1 MDCRN
6 VFGCAE
12 KRADEFIEGMTQ
24 LGCLRVRREAGARLL
39 RGARL
44 QRRRAEKTD
53 IALPPGVSGG
63 YGIGGAEESG
73 NPFSGRAA

>member
-1 MDCRN
+1 MD
-6 VFGCAE
+6 VFGCAG
-12 KRADEFIEGMTQ
+12 KLVGVSVRGPR
-24 LGCLRVRREAGARLL
+24 LR
-39 RGARL
+39 
-44 QRRRAEKTD
+44 RRRAEKTD